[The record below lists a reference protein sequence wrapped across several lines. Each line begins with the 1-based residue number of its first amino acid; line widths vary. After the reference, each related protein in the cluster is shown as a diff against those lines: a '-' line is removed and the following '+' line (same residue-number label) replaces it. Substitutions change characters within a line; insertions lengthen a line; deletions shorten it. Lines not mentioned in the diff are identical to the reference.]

1 MIKIFQKIH
10 AFIYIYIITRKQFI
24 LSIPLNRQIQTKFIL
39 FLFSDNFVFIK
50 KKKKQERENIAN
62 VWYRQN
68 ITDISFDYKII
79 NFSYSLFDQ
88 QINPIAE
95 NCRST
100 VFQIG
105 SCEWIINNGES
116 WPSNMRIRSLIW
128 IIVNVTITWLRI
140 IIPMLSENNYSFA
153 DLSRSTNFF
162 EPSNI
167 SNKSESSW
175 LFTCR
180 YCYFHHFFFN

>member
-1 MIKIFQKIH
+1 MYDIDRTSLTSRS
-10 AFIYIYIITRKQFI
+10 IIR
-24 LSIPLNRQIQTKFIL
+24 LSIFRIHCSTNRLIRLQRIVVRL
-39 FLFSDNFVFIK
+39 
-50 KKKKQERENIAN
+50 
-62 VWYRQN
+62 
-68 ITDISFDYKII
+68 
-79 NFSYSLFDQ
+79 
-88 QINPIAE
+88 
-95 NCRST
+95 
-100 VFQIG
+100 FQIG

-167 SNKSESSW
+167 SNKSKSSW
-175 LFTCR
+175 LCTCR

>member
-1 MIKIFQKIH
+1 MYDIDRTSLTSRS
-10 AFIYIYIITRKQFI
+10 IIR
-24 LSIPLNRQIQTKFIL
+24 LSIFRIHCSTNRLIRLQRIVVRL
-39 FLFSDNFVFIK
+39 
-50 KKKKQERENIAN
+50 
-62 VWYRQN
+62 
-68 ITDISFDYKII
+68 
-79 NFSYSLFDQ
+79 
-88 QINPIAE
+88 
-95 NCRST
+95 
-100 VFQIG
+100 FQIG

-175 LFTCR
+175 LCTCR